1 MPWQSWHLWQL
12 KAPSTGCIKKYER
25 CAITFRICCAAPGE
39 LVRITAPGKH
49 LVLIAGDSYRRGVT
63 IPTSA
68 ALCEMACSAGFELE
82 RKLVRR
88 QVSFDYSGF
97 TNRQYATGK
106 SRHSRSHY
114 SGTCNLIL
122 RSPRQEKTSCFSR
135 LRCDTLQGRKNTLRD
150 AHQKREVHEASPP
163 YHMG

>member
-1 MPWQSWHLWQL
+1 VDISADNALAELASLATKSSVHGVHKEVRALRYYFQNM
-12 KAPSTGCIKKYER
+12 
-25 CAITFRICCAAPGE
+25 CAAPGE

-68 ALCEMACSAGFELE
+68 ALCEMASSAGFELE

-97 TNRQYATGK
+97 TIRQYATGK
-106 SRHSRSHY
+106 SRHSKSHY
-114 SGTCNLIL
+114 SGTCNLIHRNLL
-122 RSPRQEKTSCFSR
+122 RREKSSCIAR
-135 LRCDTLQGRKNTLRD
+135 
-150 AHQKREVHEASPP
+150 
-163 YHMG
+163 